1 MGPTRRSQAGFTL
14 IEVLVALA
22 IAGIGLVAVFHFFG
36 TLFEGQ
42 TRSQRTTQAL
52 LVAESK
58 LAEVGVTFPLGAGRR
73 TGTTANGYAWVAEVS
88 DYPPPDGIDPG
99 DLPLHAFRI
108 AVSVTWNGG
117 GEGVSLE
124 TLRLAARRGNE

>member
-14 IEVLVALA
+14 IEVLLALA
-22 IAGIGLVAVFHFFG
+22 VAGLGLAAVFHFFG
-36 TLFEGQ
+36 TSFQGQ

-58 LAEVGVTFPLGAGRR
+58 LAEVGVTFPLGTGRR
-73 TGTTANGYAWVAEVS
+73 RGRTGDGYAWVAEVG

-99 DLPLHAFRI
+99 ALPLRAFRI
-108 AVSVTWNGG
+108 TVSVTWNDG

-124 TLRLAARRGNE
+124 TLRLAARRRDE